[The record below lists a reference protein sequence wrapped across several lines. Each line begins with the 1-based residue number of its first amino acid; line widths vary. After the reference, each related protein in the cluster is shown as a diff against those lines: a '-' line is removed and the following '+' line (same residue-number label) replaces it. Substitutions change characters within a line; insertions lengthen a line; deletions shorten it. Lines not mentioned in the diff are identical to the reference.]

1 MKACCR
7 FLLLAVSILI
17 NNGSSAAFHKKL
29 VLKGALSDA
38 KAYPSAFVS
47 RNTPPRIKTN
57 LQSSSAPD
65 FSRDTKAQRKSHQ
78 YSLGPRHYPP
88 LHSSVPV
95 DYDPKESP
103 FTRAVFSSVS
113 DRFSV
118 LKTRG
123 GILQQP
129 PRRKVFQELNSIDT
143 TRAAPVVPEAATK
156 KIGISKLDVA
166 VFVTYFCNLVVLTTG
181 VVTIPAIAAEH
192 NLSPSATAA
201 FCASMASLAP
211 LGGFVGKLVNG
222 FVCQKLGG
230 QRSSFVYM
238 LMLSALSLG
247 ISFTKSLAPVG
258 FFVVGF
264 DFLCSIQWVSI
275 CALMDLNYRR
285 KPHMKARGI
294 SILSVSSVLGALFAK
309 TFGSVL
315 LTATE
320 WRTVYRVGAMTG
332 LLGAAVMY
340 VCGSAPKSLFEKNS
354 NIATRVSAGGQQQL
368 SALGSLKRVLC
379 NPLFWL
385 ISMGHSLGHLAKV
398 SDKLLG
404 PMLQEIGGISSS
416 MAVGLTSSVTIG
428 FVIGLVRGTIFN
440 KLDSVKGK
448 INMIRN
454 SYVIAGLST
463 FGLAACGV
471 KTVTNMFSANVI
483 MAAVTLLSGFIATS
497 VSFQFYQLPN
507 LMSTT
512 LFPESSSVALSLA
525 DAVGFLVTAG
535 VMGFSSLVLGA
546 FGWSAAWAFM
556 AVIFSMGGATM
567 VHAMRPILIEAAK
580 RK

>member
-404 PMLQEIGGISSS
+404 PMLQEIGGISS
-416 MAVGLTSSVTIG
+416 
-428 FVIGLVRGTIFN
+428 
-440 KLDSVKGK
+440 K
-448 INMIRN
+448 
-454 SYVIAGLST
+454 
-463 FGLAACGV
+463 
-471 KTVTNMFSANVI
+471 
-483 MAAVTLLSGFIATS
+483 
-497 VSFQFYQLPN
+497 
-507 LMSTT
+507 
-512 LFPESSSVALSLA
+512 
-525 DAVGFLVTAG
+525 
-535 VMGFSSLVLGA
+535 
-546 FGWSAAWAFM
+546 
-556 AVIFSMGGATM
+556 
-567 VHAMRPILIEAAK
+567 
-580 RK
+580 